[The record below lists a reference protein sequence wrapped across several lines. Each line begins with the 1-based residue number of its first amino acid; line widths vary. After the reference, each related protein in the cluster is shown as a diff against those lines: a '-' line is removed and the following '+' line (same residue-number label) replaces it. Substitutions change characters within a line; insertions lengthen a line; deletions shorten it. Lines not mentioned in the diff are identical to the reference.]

1 MCVEG
6 DMVYEGST
14 YSKVCVHILRQ
25 TDVLTTIILR
35 GFYHSQRITQ
45 STDQGGERDA
55 FILCK
60 YFTKLEPNE
69 EGGLS

>member
-1 MCVEG
+1 MRGAHTVRCV
-6 DMVYEGST
+6 YT
-14 YSKVCVHILRQ
+14 YSDKLMFWQ
-25 TDVLTTIILR
+25 QSFWED
-35 GFYHSQRITQ
+35 FYHSQRITQ

>member
-1 MCVEG
+1 MC
-6 DMVYEGST
+6 T
-14 YSKVCVHILRQ
+14 HTQ
-25 TDVLTTIILR
+25 TNWCFDNNHCED
-35 GFYHSQRITQ
+35 FYHSQRITQ